1 MELLNH
7 TVPARRDPERV
18 LATLSSAVA
27 EAMVMKGARGEAA
40 ETAEVLLGRL
50 SEQARWAS

>member
-18 LATLSSAVA
+18 LATLSSAVS
-27 EAMVMKGARGEAA
+27 EATMIKGARGEAA
-40 ETAEVLLGRL
+40 ETAELLLGRL
-50 SEQARWAS
+50 SEQARRAS